1 MRYRGGFVA
10 VLAAIAAASVSCS
23 TTVTGQPGPGLARV
37 DVATL
42 KTGAYAPEPTAY
54 APDITSIPDLR
65 LIEARR
71 MLNYLIHP
79 FEIDS
84 EISETTNQ
92 TLMTN
97 ADSMISE
104 KSFPELYRP
113 VATDN
118 NLLAGVYVSGTNG
131 NLRTRKKLIISILR
145 FPTDT
150 AGRAAADQFD
160 QLTNS
165 NPGRHP
171 VAIPGHPDARA
182 SSADDKTVTSFIA
195 HGPYVIV
202 ANAALPQPDQAM
214 VASNIAKAIDLQ
226 TARLDQQ
233 RPVPLDDLLDL
244 PTDPDNIM
252 RRALPE
258 APDFSDPFIGKRDFG
273 YFEPSGELHF
283 ERNPIEVRKAFDE
296 SGVDLVGR
304 RGAILYRARDLSG
317 AFHLQSVLAKTGK
330 NDEIIASPPGL
341 PDVTCVKLDTR
352 DDTRNYDQYC
362 VVVYGRYAAVVIGS
376 TFTGNLDPVLY
387 QRAAAQYAILA
398 KSE

>member
-1 MRYRGGFVA
+1 M
-10 VLAAIAAASVSCS
+10 
-23 TTVTGQPGPGLARV
+23 
-37 DVATL
+37 TL
-42 KTGAYAPEPTAY
+42 KTGAYTAEPTAY

-71 MLNYLIHP
+71 MLNYLVHP

-84 EISETTNQ
+84 EISVTANQ
-92 TLMTN
+92 TLMAN

-131 NLRTRKKLIISILR
+131 NLRSRKKLIISVLR
-145 FPTDT
+145 FPTDA

-165 NPGRHP
+165 SPGRHP
-171 VAIPGHPDARA
+171 VAIPGHSDARA
-182 SSADDKTVTSFIA
+182 SSPDDKTVTSFVA

-202 ANAALPQPDQAM
+202 ANAALPQPNQTM
-214 VASNIAKAIDLQ
+214 VANNIGKAIDLQ
-226 TARLDQQ
+226 ITRLDQQ
-233 RPVPLDDLLDL
+233 KPVPLDDLLDL

-258 APDFSDPFIGKRDFG
+258 APDFSDPFIGKSDFG

-283 ERNPIEVRKAFDE
+283 ERNPIELQKAFDQ

-317 AFHLQSVLAKTGK
+317 AFHLQSVLAKAGK

-341 PDVTCVKLDTR
+341 PDATCIKLDAR
-352 DDTRNYDQYC
+352 DDTRNFDQYC
-362 VVVYGRYAAVVIGS
+362 VVVYGRYAAVVVGR